1 MWTKKSFQY
10 LKIISSKNSLT
21 KHLSRYG
28 NLEIKLISSR
38 CKRISKPE
46 RKIYRQS
53 GIKNNFYVRDVLI
66 GFEDTPLI
74 YARTI
79 TKIQNSK
86 KLIYMLK
93 QLSSKSLG
101 NMLFNNHYSRSDFQ
115 YSKPK
120 NIIFLKKLFINYDH
134 HLNDIKIVRRSFFN
148 LKKDKILLFEAF
160 FNDIDNY
167 DYE

>member
-28 NLEIKLISSR
+28 NPEIKLISSR
-38 CKRISKPE
+38 RKRISKPE

-120 NIIFLKKLFINYDH
+120 NIIFLKKLFINHDH
-134 HLNDIKIVRRSFFN
+134 DLNDIKIVRRSFFN

-160 FNDIDNY
+160 FNDIDKY

>member
-1 MWTKKSFQY
+1 MWTKRSFQN

-21 KHLSRYG
+21 KQLSRLG

-38 CKRISKPE
+38 IKRISKPE
-46 RKIYRQS
+46 REIYGQS
-53 GIKNNFYVRDVLI
+53 GLNNNFYVRDVLI
-66 GFEDTPLI
+66 GFADTPLI

-93 QLSSKSLG
+93 KLSSKSLG
-101 NMLFNNHYSRSDFQ
+101 NMLFNNHYSRSNFK

-120 NIIFLKKLFINYDH
+120 NIRFLNKLFINHDH
-134 HLNDIKIVRRSFFN
+134 HYLNDIKIVRRSFFY
-148 LKKDKILLFEAF
+148 LKQDKILLFEAF

-167 DYE
+167 RL